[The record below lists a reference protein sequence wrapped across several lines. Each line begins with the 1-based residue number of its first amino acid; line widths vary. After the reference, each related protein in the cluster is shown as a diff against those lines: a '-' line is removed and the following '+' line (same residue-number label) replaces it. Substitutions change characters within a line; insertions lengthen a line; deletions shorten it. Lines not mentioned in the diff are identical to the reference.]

1 LLLVDLK
8 LRKNS
13 SSVLKFAMLG
23 LFHWAAS
30 RVNFYFGPLAGSQL
44 NLIQHI
50 TLLQSPTM
58 QTVDSF
64 QFYSG
69 SADVAPGKGAGETLV
84 SPADTFNDLR
94 KIPHW
99 RRSLAKGENL
109 DTILPFTRSAQ
120 LWMIQG
126 KSKTRRED
134 LEATRASASAAAA
147 EAIQRAPN
155 TQSEMPPATSPKKK
169 KTSKR
174 KGGGDENNARAPAAA
189 AAAVVAPEQPEGEV
203 VQGLLPEPP
212 PADVPVPEP
221 GPDQENSVIRFCP
234 TCRDYLYLQVEGEE
248 QNLFRVCRVCGYK
261 EEDVKGGLVME
272 TVVREHG
279 TEGYKILLN
288 EYTRQDPRLPRLK
301 TIPCPEPACD
311 SNHGK
316 APSDII
322 YIKHDAVNM
331 LYMYICDVC
340 GFTWRS
346 AR

>member
-1 LLLVDLK
+1 
-8 LRKNS
+8 
-13 SSVLKFAMLG
+13 
-23 LFHWAAS
+23 
-30 RVNFYFGPLAGSQL
+30 
-44 NLIQHI
+44 
-50 TLLQSPTM
+50 M

-69 SADVAPGKGAGETLV
+69 SADAPPGKGAGETLI
-84 SPADTFNDLR
+84 SPPDTYKELR
-94 KIPHW
+94 KIAGW

-109 DTILPFTRSAQ
+109 DTILPLTHSAQ
-120 LWMIQG
+120 LWMAQG
-126 KSKTRRED
+126 KTKTRRED
-134 LEATRASASAAAA
+134 LEATRTASAASAVKAAAEAEAAA
-147 EAIQRAPN
+147 EAIQRPPP
-155 TQSEMPPATSPKKK
+155 TQSEMPVPGSPKKK
-169 KTSKR
+169 KTSTKK
-174 KGGGDENNARAPAAA
+174 KGGGDENNAPAPAPAAPA
-189 AAAVVAPEQPEGEV
+189 LQQPEGEV

-212 PADVPVPEP
+212 PADVPVPED
-221 GPDQENSVIRFCP
+221 GPEQENSVIRFCP
-234 TCRDYLYLQVEGEE
+234 TCRYYLYLQVEGEE
-248 QNLFRVCRVCGYK
+248 QNLFRVCRSCGYK

-272 TVVREHG
+272 TTVREHA

-301 TIPCPEPACD
+301 TIPCPDPACN

-316 APSDII
+316 APSDVI

>member
-1 LLLVDLK
+1 
-8 LRKNS
+8 
-13 SSVLKFAMLG
+13 M
-23 LFHWAAS
+23 
-30 RVNFYFGPLAGSQL
+30 
-44 NLIQHI
+44 
-50 TLLQSPTM
+50 M
-58 QTVDSF
+58 QTEDSF

-69 SADVAPGKGAGETLV
+69 SADAAPGKGAGETLV
-84 SPADTFNDLR
+84 SPPDTYKELR

-99 RRSLAKGENL
+99 RRALAKGENL
-109 DTILPFTRSAQ
+109 ENILPLTRFAQ

-126 KSKTRRED
+126 KTKNRKED
-134 LEATRASASAAAA
+134 LEATRAAATSAAPAAAPAA
-147 EAIQRAPN
+147 EAIQRAPP
-155 TQSEMPPATSPKKK
+155 TQSEMPPPSTSPKKK

-174 KGGGDENNARAPAAA
+174 KGGGDEDNAPPAAVAAA
-189 AAAVVAPEQPEGEV
+189 AAAPAAVAAAEGEV
-203 VQGLLPEPP
+203 VQGLLAEPP
-212 PADVPVPEP
+212 PADVPVPEDT
-221 GPDQENSVIRFCP
+221 PDQENSVIRFCP
-234 TCRDYLYLQVEGEE
+234 TCRYYLYLQVEGEE

-272 TVVREHG
+272 TTVREHA

-316 APSDII
+316 TPSDVI

>member
-1 LLLVDLK
+1 
-8 LRKNS
+8 
-13 SSVLKFAMLG
+13 
-23 LFHWAAS
+23 
-30 RVNFYFGPLAGSQL
+30 
-44 NLIQHI
+44 
-50 TLLQSPTM
+50 M

-69 SADVAPGKGAGETLV
+69 SADAAPGKGAGETLV
-84 SPADTFNDLR
+84 SPPDTFKELR

-99 RRSLAKGENL
+99 RRALAKGENL
-109 DTILPFTRSAQ
+109 DTILPLTRSAQ

-126 KSKTRRED
+126 KAKTRRED
-134 LEATRASASAAAA
+134 LEAIRHAAASAA
-147 EAIQRAPN
+147 EPIQRAPP
-155 TQSEMPPATSPKKK
+155 TQSEMPPPSTSPKKK

-174 KGGGDENNARAPAAA
+174 KGGGDEDNAPAPAAPAPAAA
-189 AAAVVAPEQPEGEV
+189 EGEV

-212 PADVPVPEP
+212 PADVPVPE
-221 GPDQENSVIRFCP
+221 DASEQENSVIRFCP
-234 TCRDYLYLQVEGEE
+234 TCRYYLYLQVEGEE

-272 TVVREHG
+272 TTVREHA

-301 TIPCPEPACD
+301 TIPCPDPACD

-316 APSDII
+316 TPSDVI

>member
-1 LLLVDLK
+1 
-8 LRKNS
+8 
-13 SSVLKFAMLG
+13 M
-23 LFHWAAS
+23 
-30 RVNFYFGPLAGSQL
+30 
-44 NLIQHI
+44 
-50 TLLQSPTM
+50 M
-58 QTVDSF
+58 QTEDSF

-69 SADVAPGKGAGETLV
+69 SADAAPGKGAGETLV
-84 SPADTFNDLR
+84 SPPDTYKELR

-99 RRSLAKGENL
+99 RRALAKGENL
-109 DTILPFTRSAQ
+109 ETILPLTRSAQ

-126 KSKTRRED
+126 KTKSRKED
-134 LEATRASASAAAA
+134 LEATRSAAASSAAAA
-147 EAIQRAPN
+147 EAIQRAPP
-155 TQSEMPPATSPKKK
+155 TQSEMPPPSTSPKKK

-174 KGGGDENNARAPAAA
+174 KGGGDEDNAPPAAA
-189 AAAVVAPEQPEGEV
+189 AVPAAPVPEGEV
-203 VQGLLPEPP
+203 VQGLLAEPP
-212 PADVPVPEP
+212 PADVPVPEDT
-221 GPDQENSVIRFCP
+221 PDQENSVIRFCP
-234 TCRDYLYLQVEGEE
+234 TCRYYLYLQVEGEE

-272 TVVREHG
+272 TTVREHA

-301 TIPCPEPACD
+301 TIPCPDPACD

-316 APSDII
+316 TPSDVI

>member
-1 LLLVDLK
+1 
-8 LRKNS
+8 
-13 SSVLKFAMLG
+13 M
-23 LFHWAAS
+23 
-30 RVNFYFGPLAGSQL
+30 
-44 NLIQHI
+44 
-50 TLLQSPTM
+50 M
-58 QTVDSF
+58 QAVDSF

-69 SADVAPGKGAGETLV
+69 SADAAPGKGAGETLV
-84 SPADTFNDLR
+84 SPADTFKELR
-94 KIPHW
+94 KISGW

-109 DTILPFTRSAQ
+109 ETILPLTRTAE
-120 LWMIQG
+120 LWIIQG

-134 LEATRASASAAAA
+134 LENMRSAFAAVA
-147 EAIQRAPN
+147 EAIQRAPP
-155 TQSEMPPATSPKKK
+155 TQSEMPPPSTSPKKK
-169 KTSKR
+169 APKR
-174 KGGGDENNARAPAAA
+174 KGGGDENNAPVPA
-189 AAAVVAPEQPEGEV
+189 VQQPEGEV
-203 VQGLLPEPP
+203 IQGLLPEPP
-212 PADVPVPEP
+212 PADVPVPEDA
-221 GPDQENSVIRFCP
+221 PDQENSVIRFCP
-234 TCRDYLYLQVEGEE
+234 TCRYYLYLQVEGEE
-248 QNLFRVCRVCGYK
+248 QNLFRICRVCGYK

-272 TVVREHG
+272 TTVREHA

-316 APSDII
+316 KPSDVI

>member
-1 LLLVDLK
+1 
-8 LRKNS
+8 
-13 SSVLKFAMLG
+13 
-23 LFHWAAS
+23 
-30 RVNFYFGPLAGSQL
+30 
-44 NLIQHI
+44 
-50 TLLQSPTM
+50 M

-69 SADVAPGKGAGETLV
+69 SADAAPGKGAGETLV
-84 SPADTFNDLR
+84 SPPDTFKELR

-99 RRSLAKGENL
+99 RRALAKGENL
-109 DTILPFTRSAQ
+109 ETILPLTRSAQ

-126 KSKTRRED
+126 KTKTRRED
-134 LEATRASASAAAA
+134 LEAIRHAAASAAA
-147 EAIQRAPN
+147 EPIQRAPP
-155 TQSEMPPATSPKKK
+155 TQSEMPPPSTSPKKK

-174 KGGGDENNARAPAAA
+174 KGGGDEDNAPAPAAPAPAAA
-189 AAAVVAPEQPEGEV
+189 EGEI

-212 PADVPVPEP
+212 PADVPVPE
-221 GPDQENSVIRFCP
+221 DASEQENSVIRFCP
-234 TCRDYLYLQVEGEE
+234 TCRYYLYLQVEGEE

-272 TVVREHG
+272 TTVREHA

-301 TIPCPEPACD
+301 TIPCPDPACD

-316 APSDII
+316 TPSDVI

>member
-1 LLLVDLK
+1 
-8 LRKNS
+8 
-13 SSVLKFAMLG
+13 
-23 LFHWAAS
+23 
-30 RVNFYFGPLAGSQL
+30 
-44 NLIQHI
+44 
-50 TLLQSPTM
+50 M

-69 SADVAPGKGAGETLV
+69 SADAAPGKGAGETLV
-84 SPADTFNDLR
+84 SPPDTFKELR

-109 DTILPFTRSAQ
+109 DTILPLTQSAQ
-120 LWMIQG
+120 LWIIQG
-126 KSKTRRED
+126 KAKTRRED
-134 LEATRASASAAAA
+134 LEAIRHATAASAAA
-147 EAIQRAPN
+147 EAIQRAPP
-155 TQSEMPPATSPKKK
+155 TQSEMPPPSTSPKKK

-174 KGGGDENNARAPAAA
+174 KGGGDEDNAPAPAAA
-189 AAAVVAPEQPEGEV
+189 PAAAVASPEGEV
-203 VQGLLPEPP
+203 VQGLLAQPP
-212 PADVPVPEP
+212 PADVPVPE
-221 GPDQENSVIRFCP
+221 DASEQENSVIRFCP
-234 TCRDYLYLQVEGEE
+234 TCRYYLYLQVEGEE

-272 TVVREHG
+272 TTVREHA

-301 TIPCPEPACD
+301 TIPCPDPACD

-316 APSDII
+316 TPSDVI

>member
-1 LLLVDLK
+1 
-8 LRKNS
+8 
-13 SSVLKFAMLG
+13 
-23 LFHWAAS
+23 
-30 RVNFYFGPLAGSQL
+30 
-44 NLIQHI
+44 
-50 TLLQSPTM
+50 M
-58 QTVDSF
+58 QAVDSF

-69 SADVAPGKGAGETLV
+69 SADAAPGKGAGETLV
-84 SPADTFNDLR
+84 SPTDTFKELR
-94 KIPHW
+94 KISGW

-109 DTILPFTRSAQ
+109 DTILPLTRTAE
-120 LWMIQG
+120 LWIIQG
-126 KSKTRRED
+126 KSKSRRED
-134 LEATRASASAAAA
+134 LENMRSAFAAAA
-147 EAIQRAPN
+147 EAIQRAPP
-155 TQSEMPPATSPKKK
+155 TQSEMPPPSTSPKKK
-169 KTSKR
+169 APKR
-174 KGGGDENNARAPAAA
+174 KGGGDENNAPVPA
-189 AAAVVAPEQPEGEV
+189 VQQPEGEV
-203 VQGLLPEPP
+203 IQGLLPEPP
-212 PADVPVPEP
+212 PADVPVPEDT
-221 GPDQENSVIRFCP
+221 PDQENSVIRFCP
-234 TCRDYLYLQVEGEE
+234 TCRYYLYLQVEGEE

-272 TVVREHG
+272 TTVREHA

-316 APSDII
+316 KPSDVI

>member
-1 LLLVDLK
+1 
-8 LRKNS
+8 
-13 SSVLKFAMLG
+13 
-23 LFHWAAS
+23 
-30 RVNFYFGPLAGSQL
+30 
-44 NLIQHI
+44 
-50 TLLQSPTM
+50 M
-58 QTVDSF
+58 QAVDSF

-69 SADVAPGKGAGETLV
+69 SADAAPGKGAGETLV
-84 SPADTFNDLR
+84 SPADTFKELR
-94 KIPHW
+94 KISGW

-109 DTILPFTRSAQ
+109 ETILPLTRTAE
-120 LWMIQG
+120 LWIIQG

-134 LEATRASASAAAA
+134 LENMRSAFAAVA
-147 EAIQRAPN
+147 EAIQRAPP
-155 TQSEMPPATSPKKK
+155 TQSEMPPPSTSPKKK
-169 KTSKR
+169 APKR
-174 KGGGDENNARAPAAA
+174 KGGGDENNAPVPA
-189 AAAVVAPEQPEGEV
+189 VQQPEGEV
-203 VQGLLPEPP
+203 IQGLLPEPP
-212 PADVPVPEP
+212 PADVPVPEDA
-221 GPDQENSVIRFCP
+221 PDQENSVIRFCP
-234 TCRDYLYLQVEGEE
+234 TCRYYLYLQVEGEE
-248 QNLFRVCRVCGYK
+248 QNLFRICRVCGYK

-272 TVVREHG
+272 TTVREHA

-316 APSDII
+316 KPSDVI

>member
-1 LLLVDLK
+1 
-8 LRKNS
+8 
-13 SSVLKFAMLG
+13 M
-23 LFHWAAS
+23 
-30 RVNFYFGPLAGSQL
+30 
-44 NLIQHI
+44 
-50 TLLQSPTM
+50 M
-58 QTVDSF
+58 QAVDSF

-69 SADVAPGKGAGETLV
+69 SADAAPGKGAGETLV
-84 SPADTFNDLR
+84 SPADTFKELR
-94 KIPHW
+94 KISGW

-109 DTILPFTRSAQ
+109 ETILPLTRTAE
-120 LWMIQG
+120 LWIIQG

-134 LEATRASASAAAA
+134 LEKMRSAFATAA
-147 EAIQRAPN
+147 EAIQRAPP
-155 TQSEMPPATSPKKK
+155 TQSEMPPPSTSPKKK
-169 KTSKR
+169 KTPKR
-174 KGGGDENNARAPAAA
+174 KGGGDENNAPAPAPAAPA
-189 AAAVVAPEQPEGEV
+189 LQQPEGEV

-221 GPDQENSVIRFCP
+221 GPEQENSVIRFCP
-234 TCRDYLYLQVEGEE
+234 TCRYYLYLQVEGEE

-272 TVVREHG
+272 TTVREHA

-301 TIPCPEPACD
+301 TIPCPEPGCD

-316 APSDII
+316 KPSDVI